1 MELHWLYNM
10 LFNIDG
16 NFSISG
22 SGFSI
27 NEVSYD
33 NPGYIIPANAIILY
47 EGADPKLPGW
57 DPYTAADNKY
67 IKGTVTEARIAATT
81 AAAGNVSANLL
92 FATAGDHAGGGSFLN
107 TWFAYPGT
115 FGSTQALTSAP
126 AGGHTHT
133 ATIPVRPVANA
144 LPWTSTITLLAATT
158 THQLFPENTLHIK
171 DIGLPGWHQKLA
183 TNPGTPTFNTIRNIR
198 GGPASVRPTE
208 PVIISAN
215 LAIVSTSTDG
225 THDHYVAD
233 TAYRNPATGTSL
245 GGSSY
250 NPPSP
255 TFSGSQSISP
265 TSQLH
270 NHAVNSSFN
279 VRNLQS
285 KALKLWRA
293 AQAAG
298 PLPNT
303 MIMYAGIISALP
315 SYWKICDGT
324 NGTIDMSNVYLSHS
338 SLTATAHGTSF
349 SKATSFTSTAL
360 VETWTHNHSYG
371 TGSAG
376 NGGIASQPY
385 QHTSTSVPHSH
396 ELGSVTNMTE
406 TYEPNTIELAFI
418 QFIPA

>member
-1 MELHWLYNM
+1 M

-16 NFSISG
+16 VINIAG

-33 NPGYIIPANAIILY
+33 NPGYIIPANSIILY
-47 EGADPKLPGW
+47 EGANPNLAGW
-57 DPYTAADNKY
+57 TPYTAADNKY
-67 IKGTVTEARIAATT
+67 IKGTTSQARIEATT
-81 AAAGNVSANLL
+81 TASGNVAANLA
-92 FATAGDHAGGGSFLN
+92 FATAGEHAGGGTFLN

-115 FGSTQALTSAP
+115 FGSTQALTSGP
-126 AGGHTHT
+126 AGGHTHD
-133 ATIPVRPVANA
+133 ATIPARPVANA
-144 LPWTSTITLLAATT
+144 LPWTSTITVLLATIN
-158 THQLFPENTLHIK
+158 HELFPENTLHIK
-171 DIGLPGWHQKLA
+171 DIGLTGWHQKLA
-183 TNPGTPTFNTIRNIR
+183 TNPGSPTFNTIRNIR
-198 GGPASVRPTE
+198 GGPASLRPAE

-215 LAIVSTSTDG
+215 LATVSTTTNG
-225 THDHYVAD
+225 THDHYIAD

-255 TFSGSQSISP
+255 TFVGSQTVFP
-265 TSQLH
+265 TAQSH
-270 NHAVNSSFN
+270 SHSVSSSFN

-303 MIMYAGIISALP
+303 MIMYAGTISALP

-338 SLTATAHGTSF
+338 SSSATAHGAPF
-349 SKATSFTSTAL
+349 SRDISFTATTSPDP
-360 VETWTHNHSYG
+360 WTHNHGYG
-371 TGSAG
+371 FGSVG
-376 NGGIASQPY
+376 NGGTATKPY
-385 QHTSTSVPHSH
+385 QHTSTPAPHFHTLASI
-396 ELGSVTNMTE
+396 TNMTE